1 MRRQSLYEVTRE
13 KNNYICLCRKVT
25 EMMFIDSTRLHK
37 SIRIVDR
44 SALEQSDGATADM
57 AADAVIDSATE
68 TEIDA
73 FSRRHVEC

>member
-1 MRRQSLYEVTRE
+1 
-13 KNNYICLCRKVT
+13 
-25 EMMFIDSTRLHK
+25 MMFIDSTRLHK